1 MIVTKAVWE
10 KTFAHHPLDAMAIQ
24 QELDWICG
32 KLKQQLARFGNRFP
46 SACATNGK
54 YRLKDNDDW
63 TNGFW
68 TAMLWMA
75 YEYSK
80 DHTFRDAAMQNIESF
95 RQRLESHFVLD
106 HHDIGFLYSLSVGA
120 GHIIT
125 EDPELLKL
133 LVAASEKLAARYQEK
148 GRFIQAWGRMDDPK
162 EYRLIVD
169 SLLNLPLLF
178 YTSDKAGILKYREI
192 AENHFRTLISTIIR
206 EDASTYH
213 TFFFH
218 PESGIPAY
226 GATHQ
231 GYSDNSC
238 WARGQ
243 AWAVA
248 GLPLVYR
255 YSPYKDFPLLYENIT
270 NYYLTH
276 LPDDVVP
283 YWDLSFEAGSNE
295 PRDTSALAI
304 AVCGL
309 LETAALSEGTYREKL
324 LELSTGMLSVLRN
337 GWTSKDHPDIEGILL
352 HGVYAYSEG
361 KGVDE
366 PNLWGDY
373 FYMEALYRLYN
384 PAWKTYW

>member
-1 MIVTKAVWE
+1 MIYTKAAWE
-10 KTFAHHPLDAMAIQ
+10 ETFRHNHLGQIAIRE
-24 QELDWICG
+24 ELDWICG
-32 KLKQQLARFGNRFP
+32 KLGRQLEKFGNRFP
-46 SACATNGK
+46 SSCATNGK

-68 TAMLWMA
+68 TGMLWMA

-80 DHTFRDAAMQNIESF
+80 DNTFRDAALQNIQSF
-95 RQRLESHFVLD
+95 QQRLELNLVLD
-106 HHDIGFLYSLSVGA
+106 HHDIGFLYTLSVGA
-120 GHIIT
+120 GHKIMQ
-125 EDPELLKL
+125 DPMLLKV
-133 LVAASEKLAARYQEK
+133 LVAAAEKLAARYQEK
-148 GRFIQAWGRMDDPK
+148 GRFIQAWGRLDDPN

-169 SLLNLPLLF
+169 SLMNLPLLF
-178 YTSDKAGILKYREI
+178 YTSDKTGVPKYREI
-192 AENHFRTLISTIIR
+192 AESHFRTLISTIVR

-218 PESGIPAY
+218 PENGMPAY
-226 GATHQ
+226 GAKHQ

-255 YSPYKDFPLLYENIT
+255 YSPYDQFAVLYEDIA
-270 NYYLTH
+270 NYFLTH
-276 LPDDVVP
+276 LPDDIVP
-283 YWDLSFEAGSNE
+283 YWDLSFDAGSNE

-309 LETAALSEGTYREKL
+309 LETAAFSKGAYREKL
-324 LELSTGMLSVLRN
+324 VRVSIGMLSVLRN
-337 GWTSKDHPDIEGILL
+337 GWTSKEHPDMEGILL
-352 HGVYAYSEG
+352 HGIYAYAEG
-361 KGVDE
+361 KGMDE

>member
-1 MIVTKAVWE
+1 MIYTKAAWE
-10 KTFAHHPLDAMAIQ
+10 ETFRHNHLGQIAIRE
-24 QELDWICG
+24 ELDWICG
-32 KLKQQLARFGNRFP
+32 KLGRQLEKFGNRFP
-46 SACATNGK
+46 SSCATNGK

-68 TAMLWMA
+68 TGMLWMA

-80 DHTFRDAAMQNIESF
+80 DNTFRDAALQNIQSF
-95 RQRLESHFVLD
+95 QQRLELNLVLD
-106 HHDIGFLYSLSVGA
+106 HHDIGFLYTLSVGA
-120 GHIIT
+120 GHKIMQ
-125 EDPELLKL
+125 DPMLLKV
-133 LVAASEKLAARYQEK
+133 LVAAAEKLAARYQEK
-148 GRFIQAWGRMDDPK
+148 GRFIQAWGRLDDPN

-169 SLLNLPLLF
+169 SLMNLPLLF
-178 YTSDKAGILKYREI
+178 YTSDKTGVPKYREI
-192 AENHFRTLISTIIR
+192 AESHFRTLISTIVR

-218 PESGIPAY
+218 PENGMPAY

-243 AWAVA
+243 AWVVA

-255 YSPYKDFPLLYENIT
+255 YSPYDQFAVLYEDIA
-270 NYYLTH
+270 NYFLTH
-276 LPDDVVP
+276 LPDDIVP
-283 YWDLSFEAGSNE
+283 YWDLSFDAGSNE

-309 LETAALSEGTYREKL
+309 LETAAFSKGAYREKL
-324 LELSTGMLSVLRN
+324 VRVSIGMLSVLRN
-337 GWTSKDHPDIEGILL
+337 GWTSKEHPDMEGILL
-352 HGVYAYSEG
+352 HGIYAYAEG
-361 KGVDE
+361 KGMDE

>member
-1 MIVTKAVWE
+1 MYTKAAWE
-10 KTFAHHPLDAMAIQ
+10 ETFRHNHLGQIAIRE
-24 QELDWICG
+24 ELDWICG
-32 KLKQQLARFGNRFP
+32 KLGRQLEKFGNRFP
-46 SACATNGK
+46 SSCATNGK

-68 TAMLWMA
+68 TGMLWMA

-80 DHTFRDAAMQNIESF
+80 DNMFRDAALQNIQSF
-95 RQRLESHFVLD
+95 QQRLELNLVLD
-106 HHDIGFLYSLSVGA
+106 HHDIGFLYTLSVGA
-120 GHIIT
+120 GHKIMQ
-125 EDPELLKL
+125 DPMLLKV
-133 LVAASEKLAARYQEK
+133 LVAAAEKLAARYQEK
-148 GRFIQAWGRMDDPK
+148 GRFIQAWGRLDDPN

-169 SLLNLPLLF
+169 SLMNLPLLF
-178 YTSDKAGILKYREI
+178 YTSDKTGVPKYREI
-192 AENHFRTLISTIIR
+192 AESHFRTLISTIVR

-218 PESGIPAY
+218 PENGMPAY

-255 YSPYKDFPLLYENIT
+255 YSPYDQFAVLYEDIA
-270 NYYLTH
+270 NYFLTH
-276 LPDDVVP
+276 LPDDIVP
-283 YWDLSFEAGSNE
+283 YWDLSFDAGSNE

-309 LETAALSEGTYREKL
+309 LETAAFSKGAYREKL
-324 LELSTGMLSVLRN
+324 VRVSIGMLSVLRN
-337 GWTSKDHPDIEGILL
+337 GWTSKEHPDMEGILL
-352 HGVYAYSEG
+352 HGIYAYAEG
-361 KGVDE
+361 KGMDE

>member
-1 MIVTKAVWE
+1 MIYTKAAWE
-10 KTFAHHPLDAMAIQ
+10 ETFRHNHLGQIAIRE
-24 QELDWICG
+24 ELDWICG
-32 KLKQQLARFGNRFP
+32 KLGRQLEKFGNRFP
-46 SACATNGK
+46 SSCATNGK

-68 TAMLWMA
+68 TGMLWMA
-75 YEYSK
+75 YEYLK
-80 DHTFRDAAMQNIESF
+80 DNTFRDAALQNIQSF
-95 RQRLESHFVLD
+95 QQRLELNLVLD
-106 HHDIGFLYSLSVGA
+106 HHDIGFLYTLSVGA
-120 GHIIT
+120 GHKIMQ
-125 EDPELLKL
+125 DPMLLKV
-133 LVAASEKLAARYQEK
+133 LVAAAEKLAARYQEK
-148 GRFIQAWGRMDDPK
+148 GRFIQAWGRLDDPN

-169 SLLNLPLLF
+169 SLMNLPLLF
-178 YTSDKAGILKYREI
+178 YTSDKTGVPKYREI
-192 AENHFRTLISTIIR
+192 AESHFRTLISTIVR

-218 PESGIPAY
+218 PENGMPAY

-255 YSPYKDFPLLYENIT
+255 YSPYDQFAVLYEDIA
-270 NYYLTH
+270 NYFLTH
-276 LPDDVVP
+276 LPDDIVP
-283 YWDLSFEAGSNE
+283 YWDLSFDAGSNE

-309 LETAALSEGTYREKL
+309 LETAAFSKGAYREKL
-324 LELSTGMLSVLRN
+324 VRVSIGMLSVLRN
-337 GWTSKDHPDIEGILL
+337 GWTSKEHPDMEGILL
-352 HGVYAYSEG
+352 HGIYAYAEG
-361 KGVDE
+361 KGMDE

>member
-1 MIVTKAVWE
+1 MIYTKAAWE
-10 KTFAHHPLDAMAIQ
+10 ETFRHNHLGQIAIRE
-24 QELDWICG
+24 ELDWICG
-32 KLKQQLARFGNRFP
+32 KLGRQLEKFGNRFP
-46 SACATNGK
+46 SSCATNGK

-68 TAMLWMA
+68 TGMLWMA

-80 DHTFRDAAMQNIESF
+80 DNTFRDAALQNIQSF
-95 RQRLESHFVLD
+95 QQRLELNLVLD
-106 HHDIGFLYSLSVGA
+106 HHDIGFLYTLSVGA
-120 GHIIT
+120 GHKIMQ
-125 EDPELLKL
+125 DPMLLKV
-133 LVAASEKLAARYQEK
+133 LVAAAEKLAARYQEK
-148 GRFIQAWGRMDDPK
+148 GRFIQAWGRLDDPN

-169 SLLNLPLLF
+169 SLMNLPLLF
-178 YTSDKAGILKYREI
+178 YTSDKTGVPKYREI
-192 AENHFRTLISTIIR
+192 AESHFRTLISTIVR

-218 PESGIPAY
+218 PENGMPAY

-238 WARGQ
+238 LARGQ

-255 YSPYKDFPLLYENIT
+255 YSPYDQFAVLYEDIA
-270 NYYLTH
+270 NYFLTH
-276 LPDDVVP
+276 LPDDIVP
-283 YWDLSFEAGSNE
+283 YWDLSFDAGSNE

-309 LETAALSEGTYREKL
+309 LETAAFSKGAYREKL
-324 LELSTGMLSVLRN
+324 VRVSIGMLSVLRN
-337 GWTSKDHPDIEGILL
+337 GWTSKEHPDMEGILL
-352 HGVYAYSEG
+352 HGIYAYAEG
-361 KGVDE
+361 KGMDE

>member
-1 MIVTKAVWE
+1 MIYTKAAWE
-10 KTFAHHPLDAMAIQ
+10 ETFRHNHLGQIAIRE
-24 QELDWICG
+24 ELDWICG
-32 KLKQQLARFGNRFP
+32 KLGRQLEKFGNRFP
-46 SACATNGK
+46 SSCATNGK

-68 TAMLWMA
+68 TGMLWMA

-80 DHTFRDAAMQNIESF
+80 DNMFRDAALQNIQSF
-95 RQRLESHFVLD
+95 QQRLELNLVLD
-106 HHDIGFLYSLSVGA
+106 HHDIGFLYTLSVGA
-120 GHIIT
+120 GHKIMQ
-125 EDPELLKL
+125 DPMLLKV
-133 LVAASEKLAARYQEK
+133 LVAAAEKLAARYQEK
-148 GRFIQAWGRMDDPK
+148 GRFIQAWGRLDDPN

-169 SLLNLPLLF
+169 SLMNLPLLF
-178 YTSDKAGILKYREI
+178 YTSDKTGVPKYREI
-192 AENHFRTLISTIIR
+192 AESHFRTLISTIVR

-218 PESGIPAY
+218 PENGMPAY

-255 YSPYKDFPLLYENIT
+255 YSPYDQFAVLYEDIA
-270 NYYLTH
+270 NYFLTH
-276 LPDDVVP
+276 LPDDIVP
-283 YWDLSFEAGSNE
+283 YWDLSFDAGSNE

-309 LETAALSEGTYREKL
+309 LETAAFSKGAYREKL
-324 LELSTGMLSVLRN
+324 VRVSIGMLSVLRN
-337 GWTSKDHPDIEGILL
+337 GWTSKEHPDMEGILL
-352 HGVYAYSEG
+352 HGIYAYAEG
-361 KGVDE
+361 KGMDE

>member
-1 MIVTKAVWE
+1 MIYTKAAWE
-10 KTFAHHPLDAMAIQ
+10 ETFRHNHLGQIAIRE
-24 QELDWICG
+24 ELDWICG
-32 KLKQQLARFGNRFP
+32 KLGRQLEKFGNRFP
-46 SACATNGK
+46 SSCATNGK

-68 TAMLWMA
+68 TGMLWMA

-80 DHTFRDAAMQNIESF
+80 DNTFRDAALQNIQSF
-95 RQRLESHFVLD
+95 QQRLELNLVLD
-106 HHDIGFLYSLSVGA
+106 HHDIGFLYTLSVGA
-120 GHIIT
+120 GHKIML
-125 EDPELLKL
+125 DPMLLKV
-133 LVAASEKLAARYQEK
+133 LVAAAEKLAARYQEK
-148 GRFIQAWGRMDDPK
+148 GRFIQAWGRLDDPN

-169 SLLNLPLLF
+169 SLMNLPLLF
-178 YTSDKAGILKYREI
+178 YTSDKTGVPKYREI
-192 AENHFRTLISTIIR
+192 AESHFRTLISTIVR

-218 PESGIPAY
+218 PENGMPAY

-238 WARGQ
+238 LARGQ

-255 YSPYKDFPLLYENIT
+255 YSPYDQFAVLYEDIA
-270 NYYLTH
+270 NYFLTH
-276 LPDDVVP
+276 LPDDIVP
-283 YWDLSFEAGSNE
+283 YWDLSFDAGSNE

-309 LETAALSEGTYREKL
+309 LETAAFSKGAYREKL
-324 LELSTGMLSVLRN
+324 VRVSIGMLSVLRN
-337 GWTSKDHPDIEGILL
+337 GWTSKEHPDMEGILL
-352 HGVYAYSEG
+352 HGIYAYAEG
-361 KGVDE
+361 KGMDE